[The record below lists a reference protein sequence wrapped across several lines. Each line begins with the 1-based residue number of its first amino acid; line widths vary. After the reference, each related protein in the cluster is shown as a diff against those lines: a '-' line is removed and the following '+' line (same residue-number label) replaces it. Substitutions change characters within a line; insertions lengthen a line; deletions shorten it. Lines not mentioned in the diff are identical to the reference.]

1 MWDTTPWFVGGGA
14 QHSPEVARL
23 LAYAA
28 TGGTEGIVT
37 PGDLK
42 VVPTDVPSSSVRV
55 LAGAGLILSRAA
67 GGSQQTYVARNVSE
81 DVRTVTA
88 TGSGSG
94 RNDLVIARIEDPYMA
109 GEPWADPSDP
119 KVGPYVFTR
128 IVPNVAAS
136 VVANHES
143 ARAYLAA
150 QGISG
155 IPLAALILPSNTS
168 TITAGMIRDLRKL
181 ALPRSSREVF
191 MSAPSPESAM
201 ENTSGA
207 VWPDFRPI
215 VTVPTWATAAYVICT
230 LSSVGQRG
238 GAAQGYFTAVLGGG
252 LNGITGFRASNIG
265 YDLDAPA
272 AGGSRHTLVVGGGFT
287 DVRSIAGKD
296 VYVQTEARKINA
308 AENPGYLVTVDGTQ
322 VLYDVQFYERAV

>member
-1 MWDTTPWFVGGGA
+1 MTFDPVPWLVGGGA

-23 LAYAA
+23 LAYAS
-28 TGGTEGIVT
+28 TGGAEGIVT

-42 VVPTDVPSSSVRV
+42 VTPTGVPSSSIRV

-81 DVRTVTA
+81 DVVSIGA

-94 RNDLVIARIEDPYMA
+94 RSDLIVARIEDPFMA

-119 KVGPYVFTR
+119 KVGPYVYTR
-128 IVPNVAAS
+128 VIPNVSPTTTTAPAGS
-136 VVANHES
+136 S
-143 ARAYLAA
+143 AIALAR
-150 QGISG
+150 ID
-155 IPLAALILPSNTS
+155 IPANTS
-168 TITAGMIRDLRKL
+168 TITAGMIKDLRKL

-191 MSAPSPESAM
+191 MSAPAPEVPM
-201 ENTSGA
+201 NDTNGT
-207 VWPDFRPI
+207 VWPNFRPI
-215 VTVPTWATAAYVICT
+215 VTVPSWATAAYVICT
-230 LSSVGQRG
+230 LSSIGQRG
-238 GAAQGYFTAVLGGG
+238 GAAQGLFTAVIGGG

-272 AGGSRHTLVVGGGFT
+272 AGGSRHTLVVSGGFT
-287 DVRSIAGKD
+287 DVRSIAGKE

-322 VLYDVQFYERAV
+322 VLYDVQFYERAI

>member
-1 MWDTTPWFVGGGA
+1 MTFDPVPWLVGGGA

-23 LAYAA
+23 LAYAS
-28 TGGTEGIVT
+28 TGGAEGIVT

-42 VVPTDVPSSSVRV
+42 VTPTGVPSSSIRV

-81 DVRTVTA
+81 DVVSIGA

-94 RNDLVIARIEDPYMA
+94 RSDLIVARIEDPFMA

-119 KVGPYVFTR
+119 KVGPYVYTR
-128 IVPNVAAS
+128 VIPNVSPTTTTAPAGS
-136 VVANHES
+136 S
-143 ARAYLAA
+143 AIVLAR
-150 QGISG
+150 ID
-155 IPLAALILPSNTS
+155 IPANTS
-168 TITAGMIRDLRKL
+168 TITAGMIKDLRKL

-191 MSAPSPESAM
+191 MSAPAPEVAM
-201 ENTSGA
+201 NDTNGT
-207 VWPDFRPI
+207 VWPNFRPI
-215 VTVPTWATAAYVICT
+215 VTVPAWATAAYVICT
-230 LSSVGQRG
+230 LSSIGQRG
-238 GAAQGYFTAVLGGG
+238 GAAQGLFTAVLGGG

-287 DVRSIAGKD
+287 DVRSIAGKE

-308 AENPGYLVTVDGTQ
+308 AENPGYLITVDGTQ
-322 VLYDVQFYERAV
+322 VLYDVQFYERAI